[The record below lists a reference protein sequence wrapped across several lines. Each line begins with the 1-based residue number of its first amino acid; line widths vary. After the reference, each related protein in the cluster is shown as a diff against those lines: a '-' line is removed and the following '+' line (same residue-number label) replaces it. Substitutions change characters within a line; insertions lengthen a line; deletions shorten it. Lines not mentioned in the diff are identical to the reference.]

1 MWSFIM
7 LGCCCKLILDV
18 ILMIYRCLLFI
29 MKFTKAVPK
38 TAVTPA
44 ASKAATKA
52 PPKGKAPAAPKAA
65 TKASTKAP
73 PKVKATIHKKASTAS
88 ESRAL
93 RNRTMVDNKPP
104 PKVTLFSRVCSSNV
118 L

>member
-29 MKFTKAVPK
+29 MKSTKAVPK
-38 TAVTPA
+38 TTATPA
-44 ASKAATKA
+44 VSEAA
-52 PPKGKAPAAPKAA
+52 
-65 TKASTKAP
+65 TKAP

-93 RNRTMVDNKPP
+93 RNRTLVDNKPP

>member
-7 LGCCCKLILDV
+7 RGCCCKLILDV

-52 PPKGKAPAAPKAA
+52 PPTAKTPAAPKAA
-65 TKASTKAP
+65 KP
-73 PKVKATIHKKASTAS
+73 PKATIQKKDSKASG
-88 ESRAL
+88 SRAGE
-93 RNRTMVDNKPP
+93 PP
-104 PKVTLFSRVCSSNV
+104 PKVTLFS
-118 L
+118 

>member
-38 TAVTPA
+38 TAATPA
-44 ASKAATKA
+44 VTTAATKA
-52 PPKGKAPAAPKAA
+52 PPKVKAPAAPKAA
-65 TKASTKAP
+65 TKAP
-73 PKVKATIHKKASTAS
+73 PKAKATIQKKASTAS

-93 RNRTMVDNKPP
+93 RNRTVVDPATGKPP

>member
-1 MWSFIM
+1 VWSFIM

-38 TAVTPA
+38 TAATPA
-44 ASKAATKA
+44 VTTAATKA

-73 PKVKATIHKKASTAS
+73 PKVKAKIHKAASTA
-88 ESRAL
+88 RC
-93 RNRTMVDNKPP
+93 NKRKPLDTKP
-104 PKVTLFSRVCSSNV
+104 QPKVTLFSRVCSSNV

>member
-52 PPKGKAPAAPKAA
+52 PPTAKTPAAPKAA
-65 TKASTKAP
+65 KP
-73 PKVKATIHKKASTAS
+73 PKATIQKKNSKASA
-88 ESRAL
+88 SRAGKPPPSEP
-93 RNRTMVDNKPP
+93 RAGKPP
-104 PKVTLFSRVCSSNV
+104 PKVTLFS
-118 L
+118 

>member
-29 MKFTKAVPK
+29 MKFTKAAAE
-38 TAVTPA
+38 TAATAATPA
-44 ASKAATKA
+44 
-52 PPKGKAPAAPKAA
+52 PKGNEKKKKEKKKKEKA
-65 TKASTKAP
+65 
-73 PKVKATIHKKASTAS
+73 ASTA
-88 ESRAL
+88 RG
-93 RNRTMVDNKPP
+93 NKRKPLETKP
-104 PKVTLFSRVCSSNV
+104 QPKVTLFSRVCSSNV